1 VTAGDAAPPGALSL
15 ADGVTDGPE
24 VPTPGRVGVGVGDE
38 GFGRGERDE
47 CGVAVGLADGVGVVV
62 RVEGDHLGVTDG
74 AGFEGAER
82 CDCPWPWPWPC
93 VPVLATPVVPD
104 EVGGGRT
111 ETHSASTPRNSTVST
126 TVEVRGRPTASRHRG
141 RPRRGPDP

>member
-1 VTAGDAAPPGALSL
+1 VTAGDAAPPGTLSL

-62 RVEGDHLGVTDG
+62 CVEGDHLGVTDG
-74 AGFEGAER
+74 AGFEGAEG
-82 CDCPWPWPWPC
+82 CD
-93 VPVLATPVVPD
+93 
-104 EVGGGRT
+104 
-111 ETHSASTPRNSTVST
+111 
-126 TVEVRGRPTASRHRG
+126 
-141 RPRRGPDP
+141 